1 MSEALGIKETKEAV
15 QAILAVSKF
24 VAARAKD
31 GVGAD
36 DGIALVQK
44 LITDAEFKAVLEAAV
59 DGAKQIPAEVKDLSL
74 SESVELLV
82 LGGKSVVEIVG
93 ELRK

>member
-1 MSEALGIKETKEAV
+1 MSEQIGIKETKEAV
-15 QAILAVSKF
+15 EAVLAISKF

-44 LITDAEFKAVLEAAV
+44 LLTDEEFKKVLEAGV
-59 DGAKQIPAEVKDLSL
+59 EGAKQIPSEVKDLSL
-74 SESVELLV
+74 TESVELIV
-82 LGGKSVVEIVG
+82 MGGKAVVEIVG